1 LRRKF
6 KLFSRATTRYEN
18 DRMRGFAC
26 ACRTAFTICLV
37 LFGFPLLE
45 AQANNKADELSRDE
59 LLRQFRL
66 DDLEQSLPPL
76 GNLAER
82 QYFGGMLANRKND
95 VVSSVRLLKEAL
107 KHMPPARLD
116 RTALAEQA
124 LADPPR
130 LSPPKHGHL
139 CRHSSLRTRSVVL
152 RGYGANGTS
161 WL

>member
-1 LRRKF
+1 
-6 KLFSRATTRYEN
+6 
-18 DRMRGFAC
+18 MRGFAC

-76 GNLAER
+76 GNLAAR
-82 QYFGGMLANRKND
+82 QYFAGMLANRKND

-152 RGYGANGTS
+152 
-161 WL
+161 